1 MSRIKT
7 IRCFL
12 TDFLVKTG
20 QDNTKKLNYHF
31 LTYKIYKNVVFLDKI
46 LKFYTNVEQD
56 VSKLRAK
63 FQVNITTNDKVTAS
77 Q

>member
-1 MSRIKT
+1 M
-7 IRCFL
+7 FL
-12 TDFLVKTG
+12 DRFFG
-20 QDNTKKLNYHF
+20 QNNTKKLNYHF

-46 LKFYTNVEQD
+46 LRFYTNVKQD

-63 FQVNITTNDKVTAS
+63 FQFDITTNDKVIAS

>member
-1 MSRIKT
+1 M
-7 IRCFL
+7 FL
-12 TDFLVKTG
+12 DRFFG
-20 QDNTKKLNYHF
+20 QNKIKKLNCHF

-46 LKFYTNVEQD
+46 LRFHTNVEQD

-63 FQVNITTNDKVTAS
+63 FQFDITTNDQVTAS